1 MFDFMVNSERAS
13 AKPRCRCLFW
23 GMKMLAVVLAV
34 GMMLMP
40 KNGFGDGFL
49 DDDLDYWFE
58 SDSETRVYVSGLKNA
73 SATRITIPST
83 VRYEYTEYSYDNDTG
98 ETIAHTRHKTCTVTS
113 IGDWAFYGCSG
124 LTGDL
129 KIPNSVTSIGNYAFY
144 GCSGLTGDLT
154 IPNSVTSI
162 GEWIFGYCNGL
173 TGKLTIP
180 DGVTSIGNCAFAC
193 CSGLTGDL
201 TIPNS
206 VTSIG
211 DGAFFSCSGL
221 TGDLTIP
228 NRVTSIGGGAFEDC
242 SGLTGKLTIP
252 NSVTSIGDDAFRGCS
267 GLTGD
272 LTIPNGVTSIGES
285 VFFGCSGLTGDLTI
299 PNGVTSIE
307 AGAFYDCYGFTGKLT
322 IPISVKSVG
331 VNAFHGCF
339 GLTGDLTIPAS
350 VTSIGAYAFYGCS
363 GLTGKLTIP
372 ESVTSIENYV
382 FHGCS
387 GLTGDLKMPNGLTSI
402 GSEAFCGCSGLTG
415 DLTIPESVTSI
426 GGAAFSGCNGLTGD
440 LTIPNGVTSIGAGA
454 FGYCSGLTG
463 TLTIPESVTDI
474 GYSAFLGCSGLT
486 GDLIIPSSVMSIGNW
501 AFQNCSGLTSVTV
514 YEGVKSIG
522 VWAFLGCGSIVF
534 MGKPP
539 EVVNTYYDDVDNE
552 RLFVGGND
560 GTYTAKYKAEW
571 EAKIEDGYWHGL
583 KMDMVKESPDFMVR
597 LHGNG
602 GTPKDG
608 KEPIEIA
615 FLFDESKD
623 ITTCPFKRGTNKF
636 LGWQIEG
643 IPYESRSQGFFD
655 QAHSSD
661 FSLSESAIEYL
672 KSVNVVTDEDGIP
685 VVDLYAIWTT
695 SFLVTFYDCDMQ
707 HWPLEPDYLNDHVS
721 WQWSEEGTRSWR
733 KGGERVEVPPGRQTI
748 FLKID
753 SGYDQL
759 MSFAQSYD
767 PGYGLEVRVKSKIDS
782 DALLASDGS
791 YCDGIY
797 EPVKLLDGPIKLPDG
812 RWKWKTVRFECTCR
826 NTDVGIDG
834 LEAFNPSK
842 VTVIVRRKYNVKGQY
857 YSSKEIGRFSAN
869 ETIMLPTGQYMANFM
884 YANDSWGPE
893 NAGGDVAFELLDSIS
908 TWVDVPMTFL
918 PFGGSPL
925 LRVSSVGKLTEVFV
939 NGAEAVKI
947 PVDVTSIGDE
957 AFKDCAG
964 LKSVTIPASVTEI
977 ADGAF
982 VGCLDLE
989 EFVVAENNP
998 AYSVRNGLLCS
1009 KAGDKVV
1016 ACPCALNE
1024 VTIPSSVTV
1033 IGTNAF
1039 KGGSLKSLTIPD
1051 NVTRIG
1057 AEAFEDCSSLTS
1069 VLFEGN
1075 APIIEEH
1082 AFQGVTS
1089 DCTIYVHANSTG
1101 WRVAIPGTWNGV
1113 KIAYVESLPDWR
1125 SEMIA
1130 GHLDTSFA
1138 KAQTVLGALYG
1149 RDGAPVGTVQ
1159 VKVGK
1164 INKKKGTVKI
1174 STTAT
1179 LLADGK
1185 AKKVT
1190 AKAVNVEV
1198 VEANGADA
1206 QERVPPT
1213 EIPFKAPIGDM
1224 EFEVEADGT
1233 FSLKNGSYVMAEKSV
1248 GGNWTRVDARVYV
1261 DGGRGSTALSEG
1273 TIEELLP
1280 DGEPVI
1286 PKTGKW
1292 SFAKAAGVKY
1302 AKDKATGEFDLVV
1315 DTKKGTNRSAMKLTY
1330 TPKTG
1335 IFKGSFKIYAIQG
1348 GKLKKVTVKVIG
1360 VVVDGKGWGSATG
1373 PGGVSFAVTVE

>member
-1 MFDFMVNSERAS
+1 MNIGECTFAD
-13 AKPRCRCLFW
+13 C
-23 GMKMLAVVLAV
+23 
-34 GMMLMP
+34 
-40 KNGFGDGFL
+40 
-49 DDDLDYWFE
+49 
-58 SDSETRVYVSGLKNA
+58 SGLTGNL
-73 SATRITIPST
+73 TIPNS
-83 VRYEYTEYSYDNDTG
+83 
-98 ETIAHTRHKTCTVTS
+98 VTN
-113 IGDWAFYGCSG
+113 IGYCAFSGCSG

-129 KIPNSVTSIGNYAFY
+129 TIPDSVMSIGARAFEFCSGLTGNLKIPNGVKSIGYYAFERCSGLNGILTIPNSVTSIGDGAFGYCSGLTGTLTIPNSVTSIGCHAFY
-144 GCSGLTGDLT
+144 CCSGLTGDLMIPNRVTSIGDEAFFGCSGLTGNLKIPDGVTSIENCVFAECSGLTGNLKIPNGVTSIGDSAFYGCSGFTGDLTIPNSVASIGDFAFWGCSGLTGNLTIHNGVTSIGRHAFCGCSGLTGDLT

-162 GEWIFGYCNGL
+162 GY
-173 TGKLTIP
+173 
-180 DGVTSIGNCAFAC
+180 
-193 CSGLTGDL
+193 
-201 TIPNS
+201 
-206 VTSIG
+206 
-211 DGAFFSCSGL
+211 
-221 TGDLTIP
+221 
-228 NRVTSIGGGAFEDC
+228 
-242 SGLTGKLTIP
+242 
-252 NSVTSIGDDAFRGCS
+252 
-267 GLTGD
+267 
-272 LTIPNGVTSIGES
+272 
-285 VFFGCSGLTGDLTI
+285 
-299 PNGVTSIE
+299 
-307 AGAFYDCYGFTGKLT
+307 
-322 IPISVKSVG
+322 
-331 VNAFHGCF
+331 
-339 GLTGDLTIPAS
+339 
-350 VTSIGAYAFYGCS
+350 
-363 GLTGKLTIP
+363 
-372 ESVTSIENYV
+372 
-382 FHGCS
+382 
-387 GLTGDLKMPNGLTSI
+387 
-402 GSEAFCGCSGLTG
+402 
-415 DLTIPESVTSI
+415 
-426 GGAAFSGCNGLTGD
+426 
-440 LTIPNGVTSIGAGA
+440 GA
-454 FGYCSGLTG
+454 FGDCSGLTG
-463 TLTIPESVTDI
+463 TLTIPAS
-474 GYSAFLGCSGLT
+474 
-486 GDLIIPSSVMSIGNW
+486 
-501 AFQNCSGLTSVTV
+501 
-514 YEGVKSIG
+514 VKSIG
-522 VWAFLGCGSIVF
+522 SGAFLTGGNLEKIAF
-534 MGKPP
+534 EGEPP
-539 EVVNTYYDDVDNE
+539 EVVDYTGESSMEVIGSTKGYYPVQ
-552 RLFVGGND
+552 
-560 GTYTAKYKAEW
+560 YKAEW
-571 EAKIEDGYWHGL
+571 EAVIENGYWHGL
-583 KMDMVKESPDFMVR
+583 EMKMEKESPDFMVR

-602 GTPKDG
+602 GTLKDG

-643 IPYESRSQGFFD
+643 IAYESRSQGFFD
-655 QAHSSD
+655 QAHSTD
-661 FSLSESAIEYL
+661 FSLSESAIKYL

-685 VVDLYAIWTT
+685 IIDLYAVWTT
-695 SFLVTFYDCDMQ
+695 SFCVTFYDCDMQ
-707 HWPLEPDYLNDHVS
+707 WPLVPDYLNDHVT
-721 WQWSEEGTRSWR
+721 WRWSEEGSMSWH
-733 KGGERVEVPPGRQTI
+733 KGREAVEVPPGRQTI
-748 FLKID
+748 FLNID
-753 SGYDQL
+753 SGYDLL
-759 MSFAQSYD
+759 MFFDQSYD

-782 DALLASDGS
+782 DAPLASDGS
-791 YCDGIY
+791 YCYGIY

-842 VTVIVRRKYNVKGQY
+842 VTVVVRRKYNVKGQY
-857 YSSKEIGRFSAN
+857 YSSKEIGRFNAN

-989 EFVVAENNP
+989 EFIVAENNP

-1033 IGTNAF
+1033 IGTGAF
-1039 KGGSLKSLTIPD
+1039 KAGSLKSLTIPD

-1057 AEAFEDCSSLTS
+1057 AEAFEDCSRLTS
-1069 VLFEGN
+1069 VLFEGD

-1174 STTAT
+1174 TATAT
-1179 LLADGK
+1179 LLVDGK
-1185 AKKVT
+1185 AKKIA
-1190 AKAVNVEV
+1190 AKAVDVEV
-1198 VEANGADA
+1198 GEANGADA

-1261 DGGRGSTALSEG
+1261 DGGRGSTALPEG